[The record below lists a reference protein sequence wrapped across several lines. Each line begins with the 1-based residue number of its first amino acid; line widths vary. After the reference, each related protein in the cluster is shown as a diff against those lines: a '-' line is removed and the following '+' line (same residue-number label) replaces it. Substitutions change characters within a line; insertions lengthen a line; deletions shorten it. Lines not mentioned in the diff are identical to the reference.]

1 MRSYTLAVLGWP
13 VGHSRSPRLHR
24 YWLQQ
29 AGLLGTYDAL
39 PIQPA
44 SLGTALREIVFGFD
58 GFNVTIPHKEAI
70 IPFLDDVTA
79 EVAQVGACNTV
90 VIKNKKLF
98 GHNTDVLGYW
108 RGLNEQCPSILER
121 KDSLVAII
129 GAGGAAKAVVAALK
143 KQEFKNFCFFVRNVD
158 AAREIIKHFGL
169 YGARILNLTRG
180 IFSLSDEVGLVVN
193 TTPLGMTGMPVL
205 DFSLE
210 RLRGR
215 PIVSDCVYNP
225 IQTEFLKDAQR
236 LGLIAVDGIGMF
248 LYQAAAAF
256 TLWTGITPS
265 IDAKA
270 LRLARGDE

>member
-1 MRSYTLAVLGWP
+1 MVVSGKTKVLGILGYP
-13 VGHSRSPRLHR
+13 VYHSASPLMHN
-24 YWLQQ
+24 
-29 AGLLGTYDAL
+29 AM
-39 PIQPA
+39 A
-44 SLGTALREIVFGFD
+44 SLLNIDYVYVPFRVPPSFLKQALEGIKALDVLGV
-58 GFNVTIPHKEAI
+58 NVTIPHKEAI

-180 IFSLSDEVGLVVN
+180 IFSLSDEVGLVVDKSGVIK
-193 TTPLGMTGMPVL
+193 L
-205 DFSLE
+205 F
-210 RLRGR
+210 
-215 PIVSDCVYNP
+215 
-225 IQTEFLKDAQR
+225 
-236 LGLIAVDGIGMF
+236 
-248 LYQAAAAF
+248 
-256 TLWTGITPS
+256 
-265 IDAKA
+265 
-270 LRLARGDE
+270 